1 MKVLKL
7 VYQKLLTTL
16 KKLLNKM
23 KIFGI
28 GVDIVDN
35 NRFKKLVKNKKFI
48 NRICSSK
55 EMNNFK
61 KKNNKI
67 SYLSKRFS
75 AKEAFVKAL
84 GSGFRNKLCFN
95 DISILNDKKGKP
107 FFLFNQ
113 KIRSILKNK
122 YKLNKFKV
130 HLSLS
135 DEKKH
140 SVSYVILQKI
150 K

>member
-1 MKVLKL
+1 MK
-7 VYQKLLTTL
+7 T
-16 KKLLNKM
+16 
-23 KIFGI
+23 IGI
-28 GVDIVDN
+28 GVDIVEN
-35 NRFKKLVKNKKFI
+35 NRFKKLIKKKKFI
-48 NRICSSK
+48 NRICSSR
-55 EMNNFK
+55 EIINFK

-84 GSGFRNKLCFN
+84 GSGFRNELCFN

-107 FFLFNQ
+107 YFLFNQ
-113 KIRSILKNK
+113 KIKNILKNK

-130 HLSLS
+130 LLSLS
-135 DEKKH
+135 DEKKY
-140 SVSYVILQKI
+140 SISYVILQKI

>member
-1 MKVLKL
+1 
-7 VYQKLLTTL
+7 
-16 KKLLNKM
+16 M

-35 NRFKKLVKNKKFI
+35 SRFKKLFKNKKFI
-48 NRICSSK
+48 NRICSK
-55 EMNNFK
+55 EEINNLK
-61 KKNNKI
+61 KKQNKI
-67 SYLSKRFS
+67 LFLSKRFS
-75 AKEAFVKAL
+75 AKEAFVKSL
-84 GSGFRNKLCFN
+84 GSGFRNNICFN

-107 FFLFNQ
+107 YFLFNQ
-113 KIRSILKNK
+113 KIKNILKKK
-122 YKLNKFKV
+122 YKINRFKV

-140 SVSYVILQKI
+140 SVSYVILQKL

>member
-1 MKVLKL
+1 
-7 VYQKLLTTL
+7 
-16 KKLLNKM
+16 M
-23 KIFGI
+23 KIIGV
-28 GVDIVDN
+28 GVDIVEN
-35 NRFKKLVKNKKFI
+35 NRFKKLIKKKKFI

-55 EMNNFK
+55 EINILK
-61 KKNNKI
+61 KKSNKI
-67 SYLSKRFS
+67 LYLSKRFS

-95 DISILNDKKGKP
+95 DISILNDKRGKP
-107 FFLFNQ
+107 YFLFNQ
-113 KIRSILKNK
+113 KIKNILKSR
-122 YKLNKFKV
+122 YKLIKFKA

>member
-1 MKVLKL
+1 
-7 VYQKLLTTL
+7 
-16 KKLLNKM
+16 M
-23 KIFGI
+23 KIIGI
-28 GVDIVDN
+28 GVDIVEN
-35 NRFKKLVKNKKFI
+35 NRFKELIKKEKFI
-48 NRICSSK
+48 NRICSPK
-55 EMNNFK
+55 EINNFK

-95 DISILNDKKGKP
+95 DISILNDRKGKP
-107 FFLFNQ
+107 YFLFNQ
-113 KIRSILKNK
+113 KIKNILRNK
-122 YKLNKFKV
+122 YKLIKFKA

-140 SVSYVILQKI
+140 SISYVILQKL

>member
-1 MKVLKL
+1 
-7 VYQKLLTTL
+7 
-16 KKLLNKM
+16 M

-35 NRFKKLVKNKKFI
+35 NRFKKLFKKKEFV
-48 NRICSSK
+48 NRICSK
-55 EMNNFK
+55 EEIKNLK

-67 SYLSKRFS
+67 LFLSKRFS
-75 AKEAFVKAL
+75 AKEAFVKSL
-84 GSGFRNKLCFN
+84 GSGFRNNICFN

-107 FFLFNQ
+107 YFLFNQ
-113 KIRSILKNK
+113 KIKNILKKK
-122 YKLNKFKV
+122 YKINRFKA

-135 DEKKH
+135 DEKKY
-140 SVSYVILQKI
+140 SVSYVILQKL

>member
-1 MKVLKL
+1 
-7 VYQKLLTTL
+7 
-16 KKLLNKM
+16 M
-23 KIFGI
+23 KIIGI
-28 GVDIVDN
+28 GVDIVEN
-35 NRFKKLVKNKKFI
+35 NRFKKLIKNKRFI
-48 NRICSSK
+48 HRICSPK
-55 EMNNFK
+55 EINNFK

-67 SYLSKRFS
+67 TYLSKRFS

-84 GSGFRNKLCFN
+84 GSGFRDELCFN

-107 FFLFNQ
+107 YFLFNR
-113 KIRSILKNK
+113 KIRNILKNK

>member
-1 MKVLKL
+1 
-7 VYQKLLTTL
+7 
-16 KKLLNKM
+16 M
-23 KIFGI
+23 KIIGI
-28 GVDIVDN
+28 GVDIVEN
-35 NRFKKLVKNKKFI
+35 HRFKKLIKKKRFI
-48 NRICSSK
+48 SRICSPK
-55 EMNNFK
+55 EIDNFK

-95 DISILNDKKGKP
+95 DISILNDKRGKP
-107 FFLFNQ
+107 YFLFNQ
-113 KIRSILKNK
+113 KIKNILKNK
-122 YKLNKFKV
+122 YKLIKFKA

-140 SVSYVILQKI
+140 SISYVVLQKI
-150 K
+150 KWKK

>member
-1 MKVLKL
+1 
-7 VYQKLLTTL
+7 
-16 KKLLNKM
+16 M
-23 KIFGI
+23 KIIGI
-28 GVDIVDN
+28 GVDIVEN
-35 NRFKKLVKNKKFI
+35 NRFKELIKKKKFI
-48 NRICSSK
+48 NRICSPK
-55 EMNNFK
+55 EINNFK

-95 DISILNDKKGKP
+95 DISILNNKRGKP
-107 FFLFNQ
+107 YFLFNQ
-113 KIRSILKNK
+113 KIKNILKSR
-122 YKLNKFKV
+122 YKLIKFKA

>member
-1 MKVLKL
+1 
-7 VYQKLLTTL
+7 
-16 KKLLNKM
+16 M
-23 KIFGI
+23 KIIGI
-28 GVDIVDN
+28 GVDIIEN
-35 NRFKKLVKNKKFI
+35 NRFKTLIKKKKFI
-48 NRICSSK
+48 NRICSPK
-55 EMNNFK
+55 EINNLK

-84 GSGFRNKLCFN
+84 GSGFRNKLCFK
-95 DISILNDKKGKP
+95 DISILNDKRGKP
-107 FFLFNQ
+107 YFLFNQ
-113 KIRSILKNK
+113 KIKYILRNK
-122 YKLNKFKV
+122 YKLIKFKA

-140 SVSYVILQKI
+140 SISYVILQKI

>member
-1 MKVLKL
+1 
-7 VYQKLLTTL
+7 
-16 KKLLNKM
+16 M
-23 KIFGI
+23 KIIGI
-28 GVDIVDN
+28 GVDIVEN
-35 NRFKKLVKNKKFI
+35 NRFKKLIKKKRFI
-48 NRICSSK
+48 SRICSPK
-55 EMNNFK
+55 EINNFK

-95 DISILNDKKGKP
+95 DISILNDKRGKP
-107 FFLFNQ
+107 YFLFNR
-113 KIRSILKNK
+113 KIKNILRNK
-122 YKLNKFKV
+122 HKLIKFKA

-140 SVSYVILQKI
+140 SISYVILQKI

>member
-1 MKVLKL
+1 
-7 VYQKLLTTL
+7 
-16 KKLLNKM
+16 M
-23 KIFGI
+23 KIIGI
-28 GVDIVDN
+28 GVDIVEN
-35 NRFKKLVKNKKFI
+35 NRFKKLIKKKKFI
-48 NRICSSK
+48 NRICSTK
-55 EMNNFK
+55 EINIFK

-67 SYLSKRFS
+67 LYLSKRFS

-95 DISILNDKKGKP
+95 DISILNDKRGKP
-107 FFLFNQ
+107 YFLFNQ
-113 KIRSILKNK
+113 KIKGILKIK
-122 YKLNKFKV
+122 YKLIKFKA

-140 SVSYVILQKI
+140 SISYVILQKI

>member
-1 MKVLKL
+1 
-7 VYQKLLTTL
+7 
-16 KKLLNKM
+16 M
-23 KIFGI
+23 KIIGI

-35 NRFKKLVKNKKFI
+35 NRFKKCINNTKFI
-48 NRICSSK
+48 NRICSAK
-55 EMNNFK
+55 EINNLK
-61 KKNNKI
+61 RKTNKI
-67 SYLSKRFS
+67 LFLSKRFS

-84 GSGFRNKLCFN
+84 GSGFRDELSFN

-107 FFLFNQ
+107 YFLFNK
-113 KIRSILKNK
+113 KIKKILKNK
-122 YKLNKFKV
+122 YKLNRFKT

>member
-1 MKVLKL
+1 
-7 VYQKLLTTL
+7 
-16 KKLLNKM
+16 M
-23 KIFGI
+23 KIIGI
-28 GVDIVDN
+28 GVDIVEN
-35 NRFKKLVKNKKFI
+35 NRFKELIKKKKFI
-48 NRICSSK
+48 NRICSPK
-55 EMNNFK
+55 EINNFK

-95 DISILNDKKGKP
+95 DISILNDRKGKP
-107 FFLFNQ
+107 YFLFNQ
-113 KIRSILKNK
+113 KIKNILRNK
-122 YKLNKFKV
+122 YKLIKFKA

-140 SVSYVILQKI
+140 SILSLI
-150 K
+150 HI

>member
-1 MKVLKL
+1 M
-7 VYQKLLTTL
+7 
-16 KKLLNKM
+16 N
-23 KIFGI
+23 IFGI

-35 NRFKKLVKNKKFI
+35 NRIKKLVKNKKFI

-55 EMNNFK
+55 EINNLK

>member
-1 MKVLKL
+1 
-7 VYQKLLTTL
+7 
-16 KKLLNKM
+16 M
-23 KIFGI
+23 KIIGI
-28 GVDIVDN
+28 GVDIVEN
-35 NRFKKLVKNKKFI
+35 NRFKKLIKKKKFI

-55 EMNNFK
+55 EIQYF
-61 KKNNKI
+61 KKNNKKI

-95 DISILNDKKGKP
+95 DISILNDKRGKP
-107 FFLFNQ
+107 YFLFNQ
-113 KIRSILKNK
+113 KIKNILKSR
-122 YKLNKFKV
+122 YKLIKFKA

>member
-1 MKVLKL
+1 
-7 VYQKLLTTL
+7 
-16 KKLLNKM
+16 M
-23 KIFGI
+23 KIIGI
-28 GVDIVDN
+28 GVDIVEN
-35 NRFKKLVKNKKFI
+35 NRFKKLIKKKKFI
-48 NRICSSK
+48 NRICSPK
-55 EMNNFK
+55 EINNFK
-61 KKNNKI
+61 NKNNKI

-95 DISILNDKKGKP
+95 HISILNDKRGKP
-107 FFLFNQ
+107 YFLFNQ
-113 KIRSILKNK
+113 KIKKILRNK
-122 YKLNKFKV
+122 HKLIKFKA

-140 SVSYVILQKI
+140 SISYVILQKL

>member
-23 KIFGI
+23 NIFGI

-35 NRFKKLVKNKKFI
+35 NRIKKLVKNKKFI

-55 EMNNFK
+55 EINNFK

-113 KIRSILKNK
+113 KIRSIMKNK

-140 SVSYVILQKI
+140 SVSYVILQKM

>member
-1 MKVLKL
+1 
-7 VYQKLLTTL
+7 
-16 KKLLNKM
+16 M

-35 NRFKKLVKNKKFI
+35 NRFKKLSRKKIFIKRICSQKEIQILKNKK
-48 NRICSSK
+48 
-55 EMNNFK
+55 
-61 KKNNKI
+61 NK
-67 SYLSKRFS
+67 SLYLSKRFS
-75 AKEAFVKAL
+75 AKEAFVKSL
-84 GSGFRNKLCFN
+84 GTGFRNNLCFT

-107 FFLFNQ
+107 YFMFN
-113 KIRSILKNK
+113 KKLKNILKEK
-122 YKLNKFKV
+122 YKLKNFKA

-140 SVSYVILQKI
+140 SISYVILQKI

>member
-1 MKVLKL
+1 
-7 VYQKLLTTL
+7 
-16 KKLLNKM
+16 M

-35 NRFKKLVKNKKFI
+35 NRFKKLFKKKEFV
-48 NRICSSK
+48 NRICSK
-55 EMNNFK
+55 EEIKNLK

-67 SYLSKRFS
+67 LFLSKRFS
-75 AKEAFVKAL
+75 AKEAFVKSL
-84 GSGFRNKLCFN
+84 GSGFRNNICFN

-113 KIRSILKNK
+113 KIKNILKKK
-122 YKLNKFKV
+122 YKINKFKV

-140 SVSYVILQKI
+140 SVSYVILQKL